1 VSDTEVH
8 VLAEARDNDPLL
20 VRAMSAYYRQ
30 GRREGHTDEQI
41 TIPANSSFLA
51 ELGGKRYVVL
61 ENVNGVLAVYRVRN
75 DGVLKGLK
83 RWPREL
89 EAER

>member
-1 VSDTEVH
+1 MSDSEVQ
-8 VLAEARDNDPLL
+8 VLAEARGNDPLI

-30 GRREGHTDEQI
+30 GHREGLTDQQI
-41 TIPANSSFLA
+41 TIPANTSFLA
-51 ELGGKRYVVL
+51 ETGGKRYVVL
-61 ENVNGVLAVYRVRN
+61 ENANGVLAVYRVRN

-83 RWPREL
+83 RWPKEL

>member
-1 VSDTEVH
+1 MSDTKLH
-8 VLAEARDNDPLL
+8 VLAEARDSHPLI

-30 GRREGHTDEQI
+30 GHREGHTDQQI
-41 TIPANSSFLA
+41 TIPANTSYLA

-83 RWPREL
+83 RWPKEL
-89 EAER
+89 ETER